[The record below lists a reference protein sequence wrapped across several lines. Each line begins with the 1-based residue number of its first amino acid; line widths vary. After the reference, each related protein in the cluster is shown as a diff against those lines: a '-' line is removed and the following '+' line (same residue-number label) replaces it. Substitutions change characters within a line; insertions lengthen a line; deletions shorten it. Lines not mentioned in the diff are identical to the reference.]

1 MAADADTILTIM
13 IFAVVLILVAA
24 VMFFA
29 QRYKRCPPDQI
40 MVIYG
45 RTEKSADGRP
55 KPSKTLHGGAALVWP
70 LIQDYAYISLKP
82 MTINIDLRGALSLQ
96 NIRINVPS
104 TFTIGVSTEPT
115 IMANAAERLLGFKV
129 DDIEDMA
136 KEIIFGQLRLT
147 VATLTIEQINQD
159 RDAFLE
165 LIQRNV
171 GAEMRKV
178 GLYLINV
185 NIADITDE
193 SEYIE
198 SIGKKAAATAVQQAK
213 VDVANAERDGAIGA
227 AKADRAR
234 EIEVAQNMAE
244 AEKGRK
250 AAQADQR
257 VFVEQQEAMAVSGEN
272 QAQAEIAAVNADL
285 AQAEAS
291 AKQRADVATAQA
303 EAEIQKAVYS
313 EEESRL
319 RASEIARETVAKQ
332 QVEIAAD
339 AEAERQRRIARG
351 EADAI
356 LARYEAEAEGI
367 QKVLDAKAH
376 GYDNLVSSA
385 AGDPKAAATLLMVE
399 KIEAMVSAQVE
410 AIRNLKIDKITVWD
424 SGNSPDGSSATS
436 NFVSSLVQ
444 SLPPIHD
451 VAKMSGVELPDYLGS
466 MTDENEGS

>member
-1 MAADADTILTIM
+1 M

-45 RTEKSADGRP
+45 RTERTADGRP
-55 KPSKTLHGGAALVWP
+55 KPSKTLHGGASLVWP

-104 TFTIGVSTEPT
+104 TFTIGVSTEPS
-115 IMANAAERLLGFKV
+115 IMANAAERLLGFRV
-129 DDIEDMA
+129 EDIEEMA

-159 RDAFLE
+159 RDSFLE
-165 LIQRNV
+165 LIQMNV
-171 GAEMRKV
+171 GQEMRKV

-193 SEYIE
+193 SDYIE
-198 SIGKKAAATAVQQAK
+198 SIGKKAASTAVEQAR
-213 VDVANAERDGAIGA
+213 VDVANAQRDGAIGQA
-227 AKADRAR
+227 EADRTR
-234 EIEVAQNMAE
+234 EIQVAQNNAE

-257 VFVEQQEAMAVSGEN
+257 VYVEQQEAMAVGGEN
-272 QAQAEIAAVNADL
+272 AAQAEIARANADL
-285 AQAEAS
+285 AEAEAS
-291 AKQRADVATAQA
+291 AKQRADVATANA
-303 EAEIQKAVYS
+303 EAEIAKAKY
-313 EEESRL
+313 EEEEQTL
-319 RASEIARETVAKQ
+319 RASEIARETIAKQ
-332 QVEIAAD
+332 QVEIAAE

-356 LARYEAEAEGI
+356 LAKYEAEAEGV
-367 QKVLDAKAH
+367 QKVLEAKAH
-376 GYDNLVSSA
+376 GYSNLVSSA
-385 AGDPKAAATLLMVE
+385 SGDPKAAATLLMVE
-399 KIEAMVSAQVE
+399 KIEAMVSAQTE

-424 SGNSPDGSSATS
+424 SGNDKDGNSATS

-466 MTDENEGS
+466 MTEESDES

>member
-1 MAADADTILTIM
+1 MAEAEDVLGIM

-45 RTEKSADGRP
+45 RTERTADGRP
-55 KPSKTLHGGAALVWP
+55 KPSKTLHGGASLVWP

-104 TFTIGVSTEPT
+104 TFTIGVSTEPS
-115 IMANAAERLLGFKV
+115 IMANAAERLLGFRV
-129 DDIEDMA
+129 EDIEEMA

-159 RDAFLE
+159 RDSFLE
-165 LIQRNV
+165 LIQKNV
-171 GAEMRKV
+171 GQEMRKV

-193 SEYIE
+193 SDYIE
-198 SIGKKAAATAVQQAK
+198 SIGKKAASTAVEQAR
-213 VDVANAERDGAIGA
+213 VDVANAERDGAIGKA
-227 AKADRAR
+227 EADRTR
-234 EIEVAQNMAE
+234 EIQVAQNNAE

-257 VFVEQQEAMAVSGEN
+257 VYVEQQEAMAVGGEN
-272 QAQAEIAAVNADL
+272 AAQAEIARANADL
-285 AQAEAS
+285 AEAEAS

-303 EAEIQKAVYS
+303 EAEIAKAKYD
-313 EEESRL
+313 EEEQSL
-319 RASEIARETVAKQ
+319 RASEIARETIAKQ
-332 QVEIAAD
+332 QVEIAAE

-356 LARYEAEAEGI
+356 LAKYEAEAEGVK
-367 QKVLDAKAH
+367 KVLEAKAQ
-376 GYDNLVSSA
+376 GYSNLVSSA
-385 AGDPKAAATLLMVE
+385 SGDPKAAATLLMVE
-399 KIEAMVSAQVE
+399 KIEDMVSAQTE

-424 SGNSPDGSSATS
+424 SGNDKDGNSATS

-466 MTDENEGS
+466 MTEESDES

>member
-1 MAADADTILTIM
+1 MATSADILGIM

-45 RTEKSADGRP
+45 RTERTADGRP

-129 DDIEDMA
+129 DDIEEMA

-159 RDAFLE
+159 RDSFLE
-165 LIQRNV
+165 LIQKNV
-171 GAEMRKV
+171 GQEMRKV

-193 SEYIE
+193 SDYIE
-198 SIGKKAAATAVQQAK
+198 SIGKKAASTAVEQARI
-213 VDVANAERDGAIGA
+213 DVADAQRDGAIGQ

-234 EIEVAQNMAE
+234 EIEVAQNTAE

-250 AAQADQR
+250 AAEADQR
-257 VFVEQQEAMAVSGEN
+257 VFVEQQEAMAVAGEN
-272 QAQAEIAAVNADL
+272 SAQAEIARANADL
-285 AQAEAS
+285 AEAEAS
-291 AKQRADVATAQA
+291 AKQRADVATAQS
-303 EAEIQKAVYS
+303 EAEIAKATY
-313 EEESRL
+313 EEEEQKL

-332 QVEIAAD
+332 QVEIAAE

-356 LARYEAEAEGI
+356 LAKYEAEAEGI
-367 QKVLDAKAH
+367 QKVLESKAK
-376 GYDNLVSSA
+376 GYSNLVASA
-385 AGDPKAAATLLMVE
+385 SGDPKAAATLLMVE
-399 KIEAMVSAQVE
+399 KIEAMVTAQTE

-424 SGNSPDGSSATS
+424 SGNNADGNSATS

-466 MTDENEGS
+466 MTDGSDES

>member
-1 MAADADTILTIM
+1 MAAASQILTIM
-13 IFAVVLILVAA
+13 IFATVLVLVAA

-45 RTEKSADGRP
+45 RTEKTAEGRP

-82 MTINIDLRGALSLQ
+82 MTINIDLRAALSLQ

-104 TFTIGVSTEPT
+104 TFTIGVSTEPA
-115 IMANAAERLLGFKV
+115 IMANAAERLLGFRM
-129 DDIEDMA
+129 DDIEEMA

-165 LIQRNV
+165 LIQKNV

-193 SEYIE
+193 SDYID
-198 SIGKKAAATAVQQAK
+198 SIGKKAAATAVEQAR

-234 EIEVAQNMAE
+234 EIEVAENMAE

-250 AAQADQR
+250 AAEADQR

-272 QAQAEIAAVNADL
+272 TAQAEIAQVNADL
-285 AQAEAS
+285 AEAEAS
-291 AKQRADVATAQA
+291 AKQRADVAKATA
-303 EAEIQKAVYS
+303 EAAIQRAVYS
-313 EEESRL
+313 EEEERL
-319 RASEIARETVAKQ
+319 KASEIVKETIVKQ

-367 QKVLDAKAH
+367 QKVLDAKAK
-376 GYDNLVSSA
+376 GYNNLVASA
-385 AGDPKAAATLLMVE
+385 SGDPKAAATLLMVE
-399 KIEAMVSAQVE
+399 KIETMVTAQVE

-466 MTDENEGS
+466 MTDETDQS

>member
-1 MAADADTILTIM
+1 MATSADILGIM

-45 RTEKSADGRP
+45 RTERTADGRP

-82 MTINIDLRGALSLQ
+82 MTININLTGALSLQ

-129 DDIEDMA
+129 DDIEEMA

-159 RDAFLE
+159 RDSFLE
-165 LIQRNV
+165 LIQKNV
-171 GAEMRKV
+171 GQEMRKV

-185 NIADITDE
+185 NIADITDDAK
-193 SEYIE
+193 YID
-198 SIGKKAAATAVQQAK
+198 SIGQKAASTAVEQAR
-213 VDVANAERDGAIGA
+213 VDVANAERDGAIGKA
-227 AKADRAR
+227 EADRTK
-234 EIEVAQNMAE
+234 EIQVAQNTAE

-250 AAQADQR
+250 AAEADQR
-257 VFVEQQEAMAVSGEN
+257 VFVEQQEAMAVAGEN
-272 QAQAEIAAVNADL
+272 SAQAEIARANADL
-285 AQAEAS
+285 AEAEAS
-291 AKQRADVATAQA
+291 ATQRAGVATAKS
-303 EAEIQKAVYS
+303 EAEIAKASY
-313 EEESRL
+313 EEEEQKL

-356 LARYEAEAEGI
+356 LAKYEAEAEGI
-367 QKVLDAKAH
+367 QKVLESKAK
-376 GYDNLVSSA
+376 GYSNLVASA
-385 AGDPKAAATLLMVE
+385 SGDPKAAATLLMVE
-399 KIEAMVSAQVE
+399 KIEAMVNAQTE

-424 SGNSPDGSSATS
+424 SGNSADGNSATS

-466 MTDENEGS
+466 MTDNSDES

>member
-1 MAADADTILTIM
+1 MAEAEDVLGIM

-45 RTEKSADGRP
+45 RTERTADGRP
-55 KPSKTLHGGAALVWP
+55 KPSKTLHGGASLVWP

-104 TFTIGVSTEPT
+104 TFTIGVSTEPS
-115 IMANAAERLLGFKV
+115 IMANAAERLLGFRV
-129 DDIEDMA
+129 EDIEEMA

-159 RDAFLE
+159 RDSFLE
-165 LIQRNV
+165 LIQKNV
-171 GAEMRKV
+171 GQEMRKV

-193 SEYIE
+193 SDYIE
-198 SIGKKAAATAVQQAK
+198 SIGKKAASTAVEQAR
-213 VDVANAERDGAIGA
+213 VDVANAQRDGAIGQA
-227 AKADRAR
+227 EADRTR
-234 EIEVAQNMAE
+234 EIQVAQNNAE

-257 VFVEQQEAMAVSGEN
+257 VYVEQQEAMAVGGEN
-272 QAQAEIAAVNADL
+272 AAQAEIARANADL
-285 AQAEAS
+285 AEAEAS

-303 EAEIQKAVYS
+303 EAEIAKAKYD
-313 EEESRL
+313 EEEQSL
-319 RASEIARETVAKQ
+319 RASEIARETIAKQ
-332 QVEIAAD
+332 QVEIAAE

-356 LARYEAEAEGI
+356 LAKYEAEAEGV
-367 QKVLDAKAH
+367 QKVLEAKAH
-376 GYDNLVSSA
+376 GYSNLVTSA
-385 AGDPKAAATLLMVE
+385 SGDPKAAATLLMVE
-399 KIEAMVSAQVE
+399 KIEAMVSAQTE

-424 SGNSPDGSSATS
+424 SGNDKDGNSATS

-466 MTDENEGS
+466 MTEESDES

>member
-1 MAADADTILTIM
+1 MVEAEGILTIM

-45 RTEKSADGRP
+45 RTERTADGRP

-129 DDIEDMA
+129 EDIEEMA

-159 RDAFLE
+159 RDSFLE
-165 LIQRNV
+165 LIQKNV
-171 GAEMRKV
+171 GQEMRKV

-185 NIADITDE
+185 NIADITHNAD
-193 SEYIE
+193 YIE
-198 SIGKKAAATAVQQAK
+198 SIGKKAASTAVEQAR
-213 VDVANAERDGAIGA
+213 VDVANAERDGAIGKA
-227 AKADRAR
+227 EADRTKD
-234 EIEVAQNMAE
+234 IQVAKNTAE

-250 AAQADQR
+250 EAEADQR
-257 VFVEQQEAMAVSGEN
+257 VYVEQQEALAVGGEN
-272 QAQAEIAAVNADL
+272 AAQAEIARANADL
-285 AQAEAS
+285 AEAEAS
-291 AKQRADVATAQA
+291 AKQRADVATAQS
-303 EAEIQKAVYS
+303 EAAIAMATYD
-313 EEESRL
+313 EEEQKL

-332 QVEIAAD
+332 QVEIAAE

-356 LARYEAEAEGI
+356 LAKYNAEAEGI
-367 QKVLDAKAH
+367 QNVLESKAK
-376 GYDNLVSSA
+376 GYSSLVSSA
-385 AGDPKAAATLLMVE
+385 SGDPKAAATLLMVE
-399 KIEAMVSAQVE
+399 KIEAMVNAQTE

-424 SGNSPDGSSATS
+424 SGNNADGNSATS

-466 MTDENEGS
+466 MTDETNES

>member
-1 MAADADTILTIM
+1 MAEAEDVLGIM

-29 QRYKRCPPDQI
+29 QRYKRCPPDRI

-45 RTEKSADGRP
+45 RTERTADGRP
-55 KPSKTLHGGAALVWP
+55 KPSKTLHGGASLVWP

-115 IMANAAERLLGFKV
+115 VMANAAERLLGFRV
-129 DDIEDMA
+129 EDIEEMA

-159 RDAFLE
+159 RDSFLE
-165 LIQRNV
+165 LIQKNV
-171 GAEMRKV
+171 GQEMRKV

-193 SEYIE
+193 SDYIE
-198 SIGKKAAATAVQQAK
+198 SIGKKAASTAVEQARI
-213 VDVANAERDGAIGA
+213 DVANAERDGAIGKA
-227 AKADRAR
+227 QADRTR
-234 EIEVAQNMAE
+234 EIQVAQNTAE

-257 VFVEQQEAMAVSGEN
+257 VYVEQQEAMAVGGEN
-272 QAQAEIAAVNADL
+272 AAQAEIARANADL
-285 AQAEAS
+285 AEAEAS
-291 AKQRADVATAQA
+291 AKQRADVATAVA
-303 EAEIQKAVYS
+303 EAEIAKATYD
-313 EEESRL
+313 EEEQKL

-332 QVEIAAD
+332 QVEIAAE

-356 LARYEAEAEGI
+356 LAKYEAEAEGI
-367 QKVLDAKAH
+367 QKVLEAKAQ
-376 GYDNLVSSA
+376 GYSNLVSSA
-385 AGDPKAAATLLMVE
+385 SGDPKAAATLLMVE
-399 KIEAMVSAQVE
+399 KIEAMVSAQTE

-424 SGNSPDGSSATS
+424 SGNDADGNSATS

-466 MTDENEGS
+466 MTDESDES

>member
-1 MAADADTILTIM
+1 MAEAEDVLGIM

-45 RTEKSADGRP
+45 RTERTADGRP
-55 KPSKTLHGGAALVWP
+55 KPSKTLHGGASLVWP

-104 TFTIGVSTEPT
+104 TFTIGVSTEPS
-115 IMANAAERLLGFKV
+115 IMANAAERLLGFRV
-129 DDIEDMA
+129 EDIEEMA

-159 RDAFLE
+159 RDSFLE
-165 LIQRNV
+165 LIQKNV
-171 GAEMRKV
+171 GQEMRKV

-193 SEYIE
+193 SDYIE
-198 SIGKKAAATAVQQAK
+198 SIGKKAASTAVEQAR
-213 VDVANAERDGAIGA
+213 VDVANAQRDGAIGQA
-227 AKADRAR
+227 EADRTR
-234 EIEVAQNMAE
+234 EIQVAQNNAE

-257 VFVEQQEAMAVSGEN
+257 VYVEQQEAMAVGGEN
-272 QAQAEIAAVNADL
+272 AAQAEIARANADL
-285 AQAEAS
+285 AEAEAS
-291 AKQRADVATAQA
+291 AKQRADVATANA
-303 EAEIQKAVYS
+303 EAEIAKAKY
-313 EEESRL
+313 EEEEQTL
-319 RASEIARETVAKQ
+319 RASEIARETIAKQ
-332 QVEIAAD
+332 QVEIAAE

-356 LARYEAEAEGI
+356 LAKYEAEAEGV
-367 QKVLDAKAH
+367 QKVLEAKAH
-376 GYDNLVSSA
+376 GYSNLVSSA
-385 AGDPKAAATLLMVE
+385 SGDPKAAATLLMVE
-399 KIEAMVSAQVE
+399 KIEAMVSAQTE

-424 SGNSPDGSSATS
+424 SGNDKDGNSATS

-466 MTDENEGS
+466 MTEESDES

>member
-1 MAADADTILTIM
+1 MATAADILGIM

-45 RTEKSADGRP
+45 RTEKTADGRP

-82 MTINIDLRGALSLQ
+82 MTININLEKALSLQ

-104 TFTIGVSTEPT
+104 TVTIGVSTEPA

-129 DDIEDMA
+129 DDIEEMA

-159 RDAFLE
+159 RDSFLE
-165 LIQRNV
+165 LIQKNV
-171 GAEMRKV
+171 GQEMRKV

-193 SEYIE
+193 SDYIE
-198 SIGKKAAATAVQQAK
+198 SIGKKAASTAVEQARI
-213 VDVANAERDGAIGA
+213 DVANAQRDGAIGQ
-227 AKADRAR
+227 AKADRAK
-234 EIEVAQNMAE
+234 EIEVAQNTAE

-257 VFVEQQEAMAVSGEN
+257 VYVEQQEAMAVAGEN
-272 QAQAEIAAVNADL
+272 SAQAEIAMANADL
-285 AQAEAS
+285 AEAEAS
-291 AKQRADVATAQA
+291 AKQRADVATAIS
-303 EAEIQKAVYS
+303 EAEIAKATYD
-313 EEESRL
+313 EEEQKL
-319 RASEIARETVAKQ
+319 RASEIAREIVAKQ
-332 QVEIAAD
+332 QVEIAAE

-356 LARYEAEAEGI
+356 LAKYEAEAEGI
-367 QKVLDAKAH
+367 EKVLESKAR
-376 GYDNLVSSA
+376 GYSSLVSSA
-385 AGDPKAAATLLMVE
+385 SGDPKAAATLLMVE
-399 KIEAMVSAQVE
+399 KIEAMVNAQTE

-424 SGNSPDGSSATS
+424 SGNNADGNSATS

-466 MTDENEGS
+466 LTDESEES

>member
-1 MAADADTILTIM
+1 MVDASGILTIM

-45 RTEKSADGRP
+45 RTERTADGRP

-104 TFTIGVSTEPT
+104 TFTIGVSTEPS

-129 DDIEDMA
+129 DDIEEMA

-159 RDAFLE
+159 RDSFLE
-165 LIQRNV
+165 LIQKNV
-171 GAEMRKV
+171 GQEMRKV

-185 NIADITDE
+185 NIADITDNAD
-193 SEYIE
+193 YIE
-198 SIGKKAAATAVQQAK
+198 SIGKKAASTAVEQARI
-213 VDVANAERDGAIGA
+213 DVANAERDGAIGKA
-227 AKADRAR
+227 EADRTKD
-234 EIEVAQNMAE
+234 IQVAENTAQ

-250 AAQADQR
+250 AAEADRR
-257 VFVEQQEAMAVSGEN
+257 VFVEQQEAMAVGGEN
-272 QAQAEIAAVNADL
+272 AAQAEIARANADL
-285 AQAEAS
+285 AEAEAS

-303 EAEIQKAVYS
+303 EAEIARATYD
-313 EEESRL
+313 EEEQKL

-332 QVEIAAD
+332 QVEIAAE

-356 LARYEAEAEGI
+356 LAKYEAEAEGI
-367 QKVLDAKAH
+367 QKVLESKAK
-376 GYDNLVSSA
+376 GYSNLVASA
-385 AGDPKAAATLLMVE
+385 SGDPKAAATLLMVE
-399 KIEAMVSAQVE
+399 KIEAMVNAQTE

-424 SGNSPDGSSATS
+424 SGNNADGNSATS

-466 MTDENEGS
+466 MTDDSDAS

>member
-1 MAADADTILTIM
+1 MAEAEDVLGIM

-45 RTEKSADGRP
+45 RTERTADGRP
-55 KPSKTLHGGAALVWP
+55 KPSKTLHGGASLVWP

-104 TFTIGVSTEPT
+104 TFTIGVSTEPS
-115 IMANAAERLLGFKV
+115 IMANAAERLLGFRV
-129 DDIEDMA
+129 EDIEEMA

-159 RDAFLE
+159 RDSFLE
-165 LIQRNV
+165 LIQKNV
-171 GAEMRKV
+171 GQEMRKV

-193 SEYIE
+193 SDYIE
-198 SIGKKAAATAVQQAK
+198 SIGKKAASTAVEQARI
-213 VDVANAERDGAIGA
+213 DVANAQRDGAIGQSE
-227 AKADRAR
+227 ADRTR
-234 EIEVAQNMAE
+234 EIQVAQNNAE

-257 VFVEQQEAMAVSGEN
+257 VYVEQQEAMAVGGEN
-272 QAQAEIAAVNADL
+272 AAQAEIAKANADL
-285 AQAEAS
+285 AEAEAS

-303 EAEIQKAVYS
+303 EAEIAKAKYD
-313 EEESRL
+313 EEEQSL
-319 RASEIARETVAKQ
+319 RASEIARETIAKQ
-332 QVEIAAD
+332 QVEIAAE

-356 LARYEAEAEGI
+356 LAKYEAEAEGV
-367 QKVLDAKAH
+367 QKVLEAKAH
-376 GYDNLVSSA
+376 GYSNLVSSA
-385 AGDPKAAATLLMVE
+385 SGDPKAAATLLMVE
-399 KIEAMVSAQVE
+399 KIEAMVSAQTE

-424 SGNSPDGSSATS
+424 SGNDKDGNSATS

-466 MTDENEGS
+466 MTEESDES

>member
-1 MAADADTILTIM
+1 MAEPEDVLGIM

-45 RTEKSADGRP
+45 RTERTADGRP
-55 KPSKTLHGGAALVWP
+55 KPSKTLHGGASLVWP

-104 TFTIGVSTEPT
+104 TFTIGVSTEPS
-115 IMANAAERLLGFKV
+115 IMANAAERLLGFRV
-129 DDIEDMA
+129 EDIEEMA

-159 RDAFLE
+159 RDSFLE
-165 LIQRNV
+165 LIQKNV
-171 GAEMRKV
+171 GQEMRKV

-193 SEYIE
+193 SDYIE
-198 SIGKKAAATAVQQAK
+198 SIGKKAASTAVEQAR
-213 VDVANAERDGAIGA
+213 VDVANAQRDGAIGQA
-227 AKADRAR
+227 EADRTR
-234 EIEVAQNMAE
+234 EIQVAQNTAE

-257 VFVEQQEAMAVSGEN
+257 VYVEQQEAMAVGGEN
-272 QAQAEIAAVNADL
+272 AAQAEIAKANADL
-285 AQAEAS
+285 AEAEAS
-291 AKQRADVATAQA
+291 AKQRADVATANA
-303 EAEIQKAVYS
+303 EAEIAKAKY
-313 EEESRL
+313 EEEEQTL
-319 RASEIARETVAKQ
+319 RASEIARETIAKQ
-332 QVEIAAD
+332 QVEIAAE

-356 LARYEAEAEGI
+356 LAKYEAEAEGV
-367 QKVLDAKAH
+367 QKVLEAKAQ
-376 GYDNLVSSA
+376 GYSNLVSSA
-385 AGDPKAAATLLMVE
+385 SGDPKAAATLLMVE
-399 KIEAMVSAQVE
+399 KIEAMVSAQTE
-410 AIRNLKIDKITVWD
+410 AIRNLKIDKNTVWD
-424 SGNSPDGSSATS
+424 SGNDKDGNSATS

-466 MTDENEGS
+466 MTEESDES

>member
-1 MAADADTILTIM
+1 MAQADEILGIM
-13 IFAVVLILVAA
+13 IFAVVLILFAA

-45 RTEKSADGRP
+45 RTERTADGRP
-55 KPSKTLHGGAALVWP
+55 KPSKTLHGGASLVWP

-104 TFTIGVSTEPT
+104 TFTIGVSTEPS
-115 IMANAAERLLGFKV
+115 IMANAAERLLGFRV
-129 DDIEDMA
+129 EDIEEMA

-159 RDAFLE
+159 RDSFLE
-165 LIQRNV
+165 LIQKNV
-171 GAEMRKV
+171 GQEMRKV

-193 SEYIE
+193 SDYIE
-198 SIGKKAAATAVQQAK
+198 SIGKKAASTAVEQARI
-213 VDVANAERDGAIGA
+213 DVANAERDGAIGKA
-227 AKADRAR
+227 EADRTR
-234 EIEVAQNMAE
+234 EIQVAQNNAE

-257 VFVEQQEAMAVSGEN
+257 VFVEQQEAMAVGGEN
-272 QAQAEIAAVNADL
+272 AAQAEIARANADL
-285 AQAEAS
+285 AEAEAS
-291 AKQRADVATAQA
+291 AKQRADVATAVA
-303 EAEIQKAVYS
+303 EAEIAKAKYD
-313 EEESRL
+313 EEEQSL
-319 RASEIARETVAKQ
+319 RASEIARETIAKQ
-332 QVEIAAD
+332 QVEIAAE

-356 LARYEAEAEGI
+356 LAKYEAEAEGV
-367 QKVLDAKAH
+367 QKVLEAKAQ
-376 GYDNLVSSA
+376 GYSNLVSSA
-385 AGDPKAAATLLMVE
+385 SGDPKAAATLLMVE
-399 KIEAMVSAQVE
+399 KIEDMVSAQTE

-424 SGNSPDGSSATS
+424 SGNDKDGNSATS

-466 MTDENEGS
+466 MTEESDES

>member
-1 MAADADTILTIM
+1 MVEAEGILTIM

-45 RTEKSADGRP
+45 RTERTADGRP

-129 DDIEDMA
+129 EDIEEMA

-159 RDAFLE
+159 RDSFLE
-165 LIQRNV
+165 LIQKNV
-171 GAEMRKV
+171 GQEMRKV

-185 NIADITDE
+185 NIADITDNAD
-193 SEYIE
+193 YIE
-198 SIGKKAAATAVQQAK
+198 SIGKKAASTAVEQAR
-213 VDVANAERDGAIGA
+213 VDVANAERDGAIGKA
-227 AKADRAR
+227 EADRTKD
-234 EIEVAQNMAE
+234 IQVAKNTAE

-250 AAQADQR
+250 EAEADQR
-257 VFVEQQEAMAVSGEN
+257 VYVEQQEALAVGGEN
-272 QAQAEIAAVNADL
+272 AAQAEIARANADL
-285 AQAEAS
+285 AEAEAS
-291 AKQRADVATAQA
+291 AKQRADVATAQS
-303 EAEIQKAVYS
+303 EAAIAMATYD
-313 EEESRL
+313 EEEQKL

-332 QVEIAAD
+332 QVEIAAE

-356 LARYEAEAEGI
+356 LAKYNAEAEGI
-367 QKVLDAKAH
+367 QNVLESKAK
-376 GYDNLVSSA
+376 GYSSLVTSA
-385 AGDPKAAATLLMVE
+385 SGDPKAAATLLMVE
-399 KIEAMVSAQVE
+399 KIEAMVNAQTE

-424 SGNSPDGSSATS
+424 SGNNADGNSATS

-466 MTDENEGS
+466 MTDEKNES

>member
-1 MAADADTILTIM
+1 MATSADILGIM

-45 RTEKSADGRP
+45 RTERTADGRP
-55 KPSKTLHGGAALVWP
+55 KPSKTMHGGAALVWP
-70 LIQDYAYISLKP
+70 LIQDFAYISLKP

-104 TFTIGVSTEPT
+104 TFTIGVSTEPS
-115 IMANAAERLLGFKV
+115 IMANAAERLLGFRV
-129 DDIEDMA
+129 DDIEEMA

-159 RDAFLE
+159 RDSFLE
-165 LIQRNV
+165 LIQKNV
-171 GAEMRKV
+171 GQEMRKV

-193 SEYIE
+193 SDYIE
-198 SIGKKAAATAVQQAK
+198 SIGKKAASTAVEQARI
-213 VDVANAERDGAIGA
+213 DVADAQRDGAIGQ

-234 EIEVAQNMAE
+234 EIEVAQNTAE

-250 AAQADQR
+250 AAEADQR
-257 VFVEQQEAMAVSGEN
+257 VYVEQQEAMAVAGEN
-272 QAQAEIAAVNADL
+272 SAQAEIARANADL
-285 AQAEAS
+285 AEAEAS

-303 EAEIQKAVYS
+303 EAEIQKAVY
-313 EEESRL
+313 EEEEQKL
-319 RASEIARETVAKQ
+319 RASEIAQATVQKQ
-332 QVEIAAD
+332 QIEIQAE
-339 AEAERQRRIARG
+339 AEAERQRRVARG

-356 LARYEAEAEGI
+356 LAKYEAEAEGI
-367 QKVLDAKAH
+367 QKVLESKAT
-376 GYDNLVSSA
+376 GYSSLVASA
-385 AGDPKAAATLLMVE
+385 SGDPKAAATLLMVE
-399 KIEAMVSAQVE
+399 KIEAMVTAQTE

-424 SGNSPDGSSATS
+424 SGNNADGNSATS

-466 MTDENEGS
+466 MTDDSDES

>member
-1 MAADADTILTIM
+1 M

-45 RTEKSADGRP
+45 RTEKTAEGRP

-82 MTINIDLRGALSLQ
+82 MTININLEKALSLQ

-104 TFTIGVSTEPT
+104 TFTIGVSTEPA
-115 IMANAAERLLGFKV
+115 IMANAAERLLMFKP
-129 DDIEDMA
+129 DDIEEMA

-159 RDAFLE
+159 RDSFLE
-165 LIQRNV
+165 LIQKNV
-171 GAEMRKV
+171 GQEMRKV

-193 SEYIE
+193 SDYIE
-198 SIGKKAAATAVQQAK
+198 SIGKKAASTAVEQARI
-213 VDVANAERDGAIGA
+213 DVANAQRDGAIGQ
-227 AKADRAR
+227 AKADRAK
-234 EIEVAQNMAE
+234 EIEVAQNTAE

-257 VFVEQQEAMAVSGEN
+257 VYVEQQEAMAVAGEN
-272 QAQAEIAAVNADL
+272 AAQAEIAMANADL
-285 AQAEAS
+285 SEAEAS
-291 AKQRADVATAQA
+291 AKQRADVATAKS
-303 EAEIQKAVYS
+303 EAEIAKATYD
-313 EEESRL
+313 EEEQKL

-367 QKVLDAKAH
+367 QKVLESKAK
-376 GYDNLVSSA
+376 GYSSLVTSA
-385 AGDPKAAATLLMVE
+385 SGDPKAAATLLMVE
-399 KIEAMVSAQVE
+399 KIEAMVNAQTE

-424 SGNSPDGSSATS
+424 SGNNADGTSATS

-466 MTDENEGS
+466 MTDDSDES

>member
-1 MAADADTILTIM
+1 MAEPEDVLGIM

-45 RTEKSADGRP
+45 RTERTADGRP
-55 KPSKTLHGGAALVWP
+55 KPSKTLHGGASLVWP

-104 TFTIGVSTEPT
+104 TFTIGVSTEPS
-115 IMANAAERLLGFKV
+115 IMANAAERLLGFRV
-129 DDIEDMA
+129 EDIEEMA

-159 RDAFLE
+159 RDSFLE
-165 LIQRNV
+165 LIQKNV
-171 GAEMRKV
+171 GQEMRKV

-193 SEYIE
+193 SDYIE
-198 SIGKKAAATAVQQAK
+198 SIGKKAASTAVEQARI
-213 VDVANAERDGAIGA
+213 DVANAERDGAIGKA
-227 AKADRAR
+227 EADRTR
-234 EIEVAQNMAE
+234 EIQVAQNNAE

-257 VFVEQQEAMAVSGEN
+257 VFVEQQEAMAVGGEN
-272 QAQAEIAAVNADL
+272 AAQAEIAKANADL
-285 AQAEAS
+285 AEAEAS
-291 AKQRADVATAQA
+291 AKQRADVATAVA
-303 EAEIQKAVYS
+303 EAEIAKAKYD
-313 EEESRL
+313 EEEQSL
-319 RASEIARETVAKQ
+319 RASEIARETIAKQ
-332 QVEIAAD
+332 QVEIAAE

-356 LARYEAEAEGI
+356 LAKYEAEAEGV
-367 QKVLDAKAH
+367 QKVLEAKAH
-376 GYDNLVSSA
+376 GYSNLVSSA
-385 AGDPKAAATLLMVE
+385 SGDPKAAATLLMVE
-399 KIEAMVSAQVE
+399 KIEAMVSAQTE

-424 SGNSPDGSSATS
+424 SGNDKDGNSATS

-466 MTDENEGS
+466 MTDESDES

>member
-1 MAADADTILTIM
+1 MAEAEDVLGIM

-45 RTEKSADGRP
+45 RTERTADGRP
-55 KPSKTLHGGAALVWP
+55 KPSKTLHGGASLVWP

-104 TFTIGVSTEPT
+104 TFTIGVSTEPS
-115 IMANAAERLLGFKV
+115 IMANAAERLLGFRV
-129 DDIEDMA
+129 EDIEEMA

-159 RDAFLE
+159 RDSFLE
-165 LIQRNV
+165 LIQKNV
-171 GAEMRKV
+171 GQEMRKV

-193 SEYIE
+193 SDYIE
-198 SIGKKAAATAVQQAK
+198 SIGKKAASTAVEQAR
-213 VDVANAERDGAIGA
+213 VDVANAQRDGAIGQA
-227 AKADRAR
+227 EADRTR
-234 EIEVAQNMAE
+234 EIQVAQNNAE

-257 VFVEQQEAMAVSGEN
+257 VYVEQQEAMAVGGEN
-272 QAQAEIAAVNADL
+272 AAQAEIAKANADL
-285 AQAEAS
+285 AEAEAS

-303 EAEIQKAVYS
+303 EAEIAKAKYD
-313 EEESRL
+313 EEEQSL
-319 RASEIARETVAKQ
+319 RASEIARETIAKQ
-332 QVEIAAD
+332 QVEIAAE

-356 LARYEAEAEGI
+356 LAKYEAEAEGVK
-367 QKVLDAKAH
+367 QVLEAKAQ
-376 GYDNLVSSA
+376 GYSNLVTSA
-385 AGDPKAAATLLMVE
+385 SGDPKAAATLLMVE
-399 KIEAMVSAQVE
+399 KIEAMVSAQTE

-424 SGNSPDGSSATS
+424 SGNDKDGNSATS

-466 MTDENEGS
+466 MTEESDES

>member
-1 MAADADTILTIM
+1 MVEAEGILTIM

-45 RTEKSADGRP
+45 RTERTADGRP

-104 TFTIGVSTEPT
+104 TFTIGVSTEPS

-129 DDIEDMA
+129 EDIEEMA

-159 RDAFLE
+159 RDSFLE
-165 LIQRNV
+165 LIQKNV
-171 GAEMRKV
+171 GQEMRKV

-185 NIADITDE
+185 NIADITDNAD
-193 SEYIE
+193 YIE
-198 SIGKKAAATAVQQAK
+198 SIGKKAASTAVEQAR
-213 VDVANAERDGAIGA
+213 VDVANAERDGAIGKA
-227 AKADRAR
+227 EADRTKD
-234 EIEVAQNMAE
+234 IQVAKNTAE

-250 AAQADQR
+250 EAEADQR
-257 VFVEQQEAMAVSGEN
+257 VYVEQQEALAVGGEN
-272 QAQAEIAAVNADL
+272 AAQAEIARANADL
-285 AQAEAS
+285 AEAEAS
-291 AKQRADVATAQA
+291 AKQRADVATAQS
-303 EAEIQKAVYS
+303 EAAIAMATYD
-313 EEESRL
+313 EEEQKL

-332 QVEIAAD
+332 QVEIAAE

-356 LARYEAEAEGI
+356 LAKYNAEAEGI
-367 QKVLDAKAH
+367 QNVLESKAK
-376 GYDNLVSSA
+376 GYSSLVTSA
-385 AGDPKAAATLLMVE
+385 SGDPKAAATLLMVE
-399 KIEAMVSAQVE
+399 KIEAMVNAQTE

-424 SGNSPDGSSATS
+424 SGNNADGNSATS

-451 VAKMSGVELPDYLGS
+451 IAKMSGVELPDYLGS
-466 MTDENEGS
+466 MTDETNDS

>member
-1 MAADADTILTIM
+1 MAEPEDVLGIM

-45 RTEKSADGRP
+45 RTERTADGRP
-55 KPSKTLHGGAALVWP
+55 KPSKTLHGGASLVWP

-104 TFTIGVSTEPT
+104 TFTIGVSTEPS
-115 IMANAAERLLGFKV
+115 IMANAAERLLGFRV
-129 DDIEDMA
+129 EDIEEMA

-159 RDAFLE
+159 RDSFLE
-165 LIQRNV
+165 LIQKNV
-171 GAEMRKV
+171 GQEMRKV

-193 SEYIE
+193 SDYIE
-198 SIGKKAAATAVQQAK
+198 SIGKKAASTAVEQAR
-213 VDVANAERDGAIGA
+213 VDVANAQRDGAIGQA
-227 AKADRAR
+227 EADRTR
-234 EIEVAQNMAE
+234 EIQVAQNNAE

-257 VFVEQQEAMAVSGEN
+257 VYVEQQEAMAVGGEN
-272 QAQAEIAAVNADL
+272 AAQAEIARANADL
-285 AQAEAS
+285 AEAEAS
-291 AKQRADVATAQA
+291 AKQRADVGTANA
-303 EAEIQKAVYS
+303 EAEIAKAKY
-313 EEESRL
+313 EEEEQTL
-319 RASEIARETVAKQ
+319 RASEIARETIAKQ
-332 QVEIAAD
+332 QVEIAAE

-356 LARYEAEAEGI
+356 LAKYEAEAEGV
-367 QKVLDAKAH
+367 QKVLEAKAH
-376 GYDNLVSSA
+376 GYSNLVSSA
-385 AGDPKAAATLLMVE
+385 SGDPKAAATLLMVE
-399 KIEAMVSAQVE
+399 KIEAMVSAQTE

-424 SGNSPDGSSATS
+424 SGNDKDGNSATS

-466 MTDENEGS
+466 MTEESDES

>member
-1 MAADADTILTIM
+1 MVEAEGILTIM

-45 RTEKSADGRP
+45 RTERTADGRP

-104 TFTIGVSTEPT
+104 TFTIGVSTEPS

-129 DDIEDMA
+129 EDIEEMA

-159 RDAFLE
+159 RDSFLE
-165 LIQRNV
+165 LIQKNV
-171 GAEMRKV
+171 GQEMRKV

-185 NIADITDE
+185 NIADITDNAD
-193 SEYIE
+193 YIE
-198 SIGKKAAATAVQQAK
+198 SIGKKAASTAVEQAR
-213 VDVANAERDGAIGA
+213 VDVANAERDGAIGKA
-227 AKADRAR
+227 EADRTKD
-234 EIEVAQNMAE
+234 IQVAKNTAE

-250 AAQADQR
+250 EAEADQR
-257 VFVEQQEAMAVSGEN
+257 VYVEQQEALAVGGEN
-272 QAQAEIAAVNADL
+272 AAQAEIARANADL
-285 AQAEAS
+285 AEAEAS
-291 AKQRADVATAQA
+291 AKQRADVATAQS
-303 EAEIQKAVYS
+303 EAAIAMATYD
-313 EEESRL
+313 EEEQKL

-332 QVEIAAD
+332 QVEIAAE

-356 LARYEAEAEGI
+356 LAKYNAEAEGI
-367 QKVLDAKAH
+367 QNVLESKAK
-376 GYDNLVSSA
+376 GYSSLVSSA
-385 AGDPKAAATLLMVE
+385 SGDPKAAATLLMVE
-399 KIEAMVSAQVE
+399 KIEAMVNAQTE

-424 SGNSPDGSSATS
+424 SGNNADGNSATS

-466 MTDENEGS
+466 MTDEKNES

>member
-1 MAADADTILTIM
+1 MAEASQILTIM
-13 IFAVVLILVAA
+13 IFATVLVLVAA

-45 RTEKSADGRP
+45 RTEKTAEGRP

-82 MTINIDLRGALSLQ
+82 MTINIDLKGALSLQ

-104 TFTIGVSTEPT
+104 TFTIGVSTEPS
-115 IMANAAERLLGFKV
+115 IMANAAERLLGFRIE
-129 DDIEDMA
+129 DIEEMA

-165 LIQRNV
+165 LIQKNV

-193 SEYIE
+193 SDYID
-198 SIGKKAAATAVQQAK
+198 SIGKKAAATAVEQAR

-234 EIEVAQNMAE
+234 EIEVAENQAE

-250 AAQADQR
+250 AAEADQR
-257 VFVEQQEAMAVSGEN
+257 VFVEQQEALAVSGEN
-272 QAQAEIAAVNADL
+272 AAQAEIAQVNADL
-285 AQAEAS
+285 SEAEAS
-291 AKQRADVATAQA
+291 AKQRADIATANA
-303 EAEIQKAVYS
+303 EAAIQRAFYS
-313 EEESRL
+313 EEEERL
-319 RASEIARETVAKQ
+319 KASEIVKENIVKQ

-339 AEAERQRRIARG
+339 AEAERQRRVARG

-356 LARYEAEAEGI
+356 LAKYEAEAEGI
-367 QKVLDAKAH
+367 QKVLDAKAQ
-376 GYDNLVSSA
+376 GYNNLVSSA
-385 AGDPKAAATLLMVE
+385 SGDPKAAATLLMVE

-466 MTDENEGS
+466 MTDENEDS

>member
-1 MAADADTILTIM
+1 MVEAEGILTIM

-45 RTEKSADGRP
+45 RTERTADGRP

-104 TFTIGVSTEPT
+104 TFTIGVSTEPS

-129 DDIEDMA
+129 EDIEEMA

-159 RDAFLE
+159 RDSFLE
-165 LIQRNV
+165 LIQKNV
-171 GAEMRKV
+171 GQEMRKV

-185 NIADITDE
+185 NIADITDNAD
-193 SEYIE
+193 YIE
-198 SIGKKAAATAVQQAK
+198 SIGKKAASTAVEQAR
-213 VDVANAERDGAIGA
+213 VDVANAERDGAIGKA
-227 AKADRAR
+227 EADRTKD
-234 EIEVAQNMAE
+234 IQVAKNTAE

-250 AAQADQR
+250 AAEADQR
-257 VFVEQQEAMAVSGEN
+257 VYVEQQEAMAVGGEN
-272 QAQAEIAAVNADL
+272 AAQAEIAMANADL
-285 AQAEAS
+285 AEAEAS
-291 AKQRADVATAQA
+291 AKQRADVATAIA
-303 EAEIQKAVYS
+303 EAEIARATYD
-313 EEESRL
+313 EEEQKL

-332 QVEIAAD
+332 QVEIAAE

-356 LARYEAEAEGI
+356 LAKYEAEAEGI
-367 QKVLDAKAH
+367 QKVLESKAK
-376 GYDNLVSSA
+376 GYSNLVTSA
-385 AGDPKAAATLLMVE
+385 SGDPKAAATLLMVE
-399 KIEAMVSAQVE
+399 KIEAMVNAQTE
-410 AIRNLKIDKITVWD
+410 AIKNLKIDKITVWD
-424 SGNSPDGSSATS
+424 SGNNADGNSATS

-466 MTDENEGS
+466 MTDETNES

>member
-1 MAADADTILTIM
+1 MVEAEGILTIM

-45 RTEKSADGRP
+45 RTERTADGRP

-104 TFTIGVSTEPT
+104 TFTIGVSTEPS

-129 DDIEDMA
+129 EDIEEMA

-159 RDAFLE
+159 RDSFLE
-165 LIQRNV
+165 LIQKNV
-171 GAEMRKV
+171 GQEMRKV

-185 NIADITDE
+185 NIADITDNAD
-193 SEYIE
+193 YIE
-198 SIGKKAAATAVQQAK
+198 SIGKKAASTAVEQAR
-213 VDVANAERDGAIGA
+213 VDVANAERDGAIGKA
-227 AKADRAR
+227 EADRTKD
-234 EIEVAQNMAE
+234 IQVAKNTAE

-250 AAQADQR
+250 EAEADQR
-257 VFVEQQEAMAVSGEN
+257 VYVEQQEALAVGGEN
-272 QAQAEIAAVNADL
+272 AAQAEIARANADL
-285 AQAEAS
+285 AEAEAS
-291 AKQRADVATAQA
+291 AKQRADVATAQS
-303 EAEIQKAVYS
+303 EAAIAMATYD
-313 EEESRL
+313 EEEQKL

-332 QVEIAAD
+332 QVEIAAE

-356 LARYEAEAEGI
+356 LAKYNAEAEGI
-367 QKVLDAKAH
+367 QNVLESKAK
-376 GYDNLVSSA
+376 GYSSLVTSA
-385 AGDPKAAATLLMVE
+385 SGDPKAAATLLMVE
-399 KIEAMVSAQVE
+399 KIEAMVNAQTE

-424 SGNSPDGSSATS
+424 SGNNADGNSATS

-466 MTDENEGS
+466 MIDETNDS

>member
-1 MAADADTILTIM
+1 MAEPEDVLGIM

-45 RTEKSADGRP
+45 RTERTADGRP
-55 KPSKTLHGGAALVWP
+55 KPSKTLHGGASLVWP

-104 TFTIGVSTEPT
+104 TFTIGVSTEPS
-115 IMANAAERLLGFKV
+115 IMANAAERLLGFRV
-129 DDIEDMA
+129 EDIEEMA

-159 RDAFLE
+159 RDSFLE
-165 LIQRNV
+165 LIQKNV
-171 GAEMRKV
+171 GQEMRKV

-193 SEYIE
+193 SDYIE
-198 SIGKKAAATAVQQAK
+198 SIGKKAASTAVEQAR
-213 VDVANAERDGAIGA
+213 VDVANAQRDGAIGQA
-227 AKADRAR
+227 EADRTR
-234 EIEVAQNMAE
+234 EIQVAQNNAE

-257 VFVEQQEAMAVSGEN
+257 VYVEQQEAMAVGGEN
-272 QAQAEIAAVNADL
+272 AAQAEIARANADL
-285 AQAEAS
+285 AEAEAS
-291 AKQRADVATAQA
+291 AKQRADVATANA
-303 EAEIQKAVYS
+303 EAEIAKAKY
-313 EEESRL
+313 EEEEQTL
-319 RASEIARETVAKQ
+319 RASEIARETIAKQ
-332 QVEIAAD
+332 QVEIAAE

-356 LARYEAEAEGI
+356 LAKYEAEAEGV
-367 QKVLDAKAH
+367 QKVLEAKAH
-376 GYDNLVSSA
+376 GYSNLVSSA
-385 AGDPKAAATLLMVE
+385 SGDPKAAATLLMVE
-399 KIEAMVSAQVE
+399 KIEAMVSAQTE

-424 SGNSPDGSSATS
+424 SGNDKDGNSATS

-444 SLPPIHD
+444 SLPPMHD

-466 MTDENEGS
+466 MTEESDES

>member
-1 MAADADTILTIM
+1 MADANEILGIM

-45 RTEKSADGRP
+45 RTEKTADGRP
-55 KPSKTLHGGAALVWP
+55 KPSKTLHGGASLVWP

-115 IMANAAERLLGFKV
+115 IMANAAERLLGFRV
-129 DDIEDMA
+129 EDIEEMA

-159 RDAFLE
+159 RDSFLE
-165 LIQRNV
+165 LIQKNV
-171 GAEMRKV
+171 GQEMRKV

-193 SEYIE
+193 SDYIE
-198 SIGKKAAATAVQQAK
+198 SIGKKAASTAVEQAR
-213 VDVANAERDGAIGA
+213 VDVANAERDGAIGKA
-227 AKADRAR
+227 EADRTR
-234 EIEVAQNMAE
+234 EIQVAQNNAE

-257 VFVEQQEAMAVSGEN
+257 VFVEQQEAMAVGGEN
-272 QAQAEIAAVNADL
+272 AAQAEIARANADL
-285 AQAEAS
+285 AEAEAS

-303 EAEIQKAVYS
+303 EAEIAKAKYD
-313 EEESRL
+313 EEEQSL
-319 RASEIARETVAKQ
+319 RASEIARETIAKQ
-332 QVEIAAD
+332 QVEIAAE

-356 LARYEAEAEGI
+356 LAKYEAEAEGVK
-367 QKVLDAKAH
+367 QVLEAKAQ
-376 GYDNLVSSA
+376 GYSNLVTSA
-385 AGDPKAAATLLMVE
+385 SGDPKAAATLLMVE
-399 KIEAMVSAQVE
+399 KIEAMVSAQTE

-424 SGNSPDGSSATS
+424 SGNDKDGNSATS

-466 MTDENEGS
+466 MTEESDES

>member
-1 MAADADTILTIM
+1 MAEAEDVLGIM

-45 RTEKSADGRP
+45 RTERTADGRP
-55 KPSKTLHGGAALVWP
+55 KPSKTLHGGASLVWP

-104 TFTIGVSTEPT
+104 TFTIGVSTEPS
-115 IMANAAERLLGFKV
+115 IMANAAERLLGFRV
-129 DDIEDMA
+129 EDIEEMA

-159 RDAFLE
+159 RDSFLE
-165 LIQRNV
+165 LIQKNV
-171 GAEMRKV
+171 GQEMRKV

-193 SEYIE
+193 SDYIE
-198 SIGKKAAATAVQQAK
+198 SIGKKAASTAVEQAR
-213 VDVANAERDGAIGA
+213 VDVANAQRDGAIGQA
-227 AKADRAR
+227 EADRTR
-234 EIEVAQNMAE
+234 EIQVAQNNAE

-257 VFVEQQEAMAVSGEN
+257 VYVEQQEAMAVGGEN
-272 QAQAEIAAVNADL
+272 AAQAEIAKANADL
-285 AQAEAS
+285 AEAEAS

-303 EAEIQKAVYS
+303 EAEIAKAKYD
-313 EEESRL
+313 EEEQSL
-319 RASEIARETVAKQ
+319 RASEIARETIAKQ
-332 QVEIAAD
+332 QVEIAAE

-356 LARYEAEAEGI
+356 LAKYEAEAEGV
-367 QKVLDAKAH
+367 QKVLEAKAH
-376 GYDNLVSSA
+376 GYSNLVSSA
-385 AGDPKAAATLLMVE
+385 SGDPKAAATLLMVE
-399 KIEAMVSAQVE
+399 KIEAMVSAQTE

-424 SGNSPDGSSATS
+424 SGNDKDGNSATS

-466 MTDENEGS
+466 MTEESDES

>member
-1 MAADADTILTIM
+1 MAEAEDVLGIM

-45 RTEKSADGRP
+45 RTERTADGRP
-55 KPSKTLHGGAALVWP
+55 KPSKTLHGGASLVWP

-104 TFTIGVSTEPT
+104 TFTIGVSTEPS
-115 IMANAAERLLGFKV
+115 IMANAAERLLGFRV
-129 DDIEDMA
+129 EDIEEMA

-159 RDAFLE
+159 RDSFLE
-165 LIQRNV
+165 LIQKNV
-171 GAEMRKV
+171 GQEMRKV

-193 SEYIE
+193 SDYIE
-198 SIGKKAAATAVQQAK
+198 SIGKKAASTAVEQAR
-213 VDVANAERDGAIGA
+213 VDVANAQRDGAIGQA
-227 AKADRAR
+227 EADRTR
-234 EIEVAQNMAE
+234 EIQVAQNNAE

-257 VFVEQQEAMAVSGEN
+257 VYVEQQEAMAVGGEN
-272 QAQAEIAAVNADL
+272 AAQAEIAKANADL
-285 AQAEAS
+285 AEAEAS

-303 EAEIQKAVYS
+303 EAEIAKAKYD
-313 EEESRL
+313 EEEQSL
-319 RASEIARETVAKQ
+319 RASEIARETIAKQ
-332 QVEIAAD
+332 QVEIAAE

-356 LARYEAEAEGI
+356 LAKYEAEAEGV
-367 QKVLDAKAH
+367 QKVLEAKAH
-376 GYDNLVSSA
+376 GYSNLVTSA
-385 AGDPKAAATLLMVE
+385 SGDPKAAATLLMVE
-399 KIEAMVSAQVE
+399 KIEAMVSAQTE

-424 SGNSPDGSSATS
+424 SGNDKDGNSATS

-466 MTDENEGS
+466 MTEESDES

>member
-1 MAADADTILTIM
+1 MADPEDVLGIM

-45 RTEKSADGRP
+45 RTERTADGRP
-55 KPSKTLHGGAALVWP
+55 KPSKTLHGGASLVWP

-104 TFTIGVSTEPT
+104 TFTIGVSTEPS
-115 IMANAAERLLGFKV
+115 IMANAAERLLGFRV
-129 DDIEDMA
+129 EDIEEMA

-159 RDAFLE
+159 RDSFLE
-165 LIQRNV
+165 LIQKNV
-171 GAEMRKV
+171 GQEMRKV

-193 SEYIE
+193 SDYIE
-198 SIGKKAAATAVQQAK
+198 SIGKKAASTAVEQARI
-213 VDVANAERDGAIGA
+213 DVANAQRDGAIGQSE
-227 AKADRAR
+227 ADRTR
-234 EIEVAQNMAE
+234 EIQVAQNNAE

-250 AAQADQR
+250 AAEADQR
-257 VFVEQQEAMAVSGEN
+257 VYVEQQEAMAVGGEN
-272 QAQAEIAAVNADL
+272 AAQAEIAKANADL
-285 AQAEAS
+285 AEAEAS

-303 EAEIQKAVYS
+303 EAEIAKAKYD
-313 EEESRL
+313 EEEQSL
-319 RASEIARETVAKQ
+319 RASEIARETIAKQ
-332 QVEIAAD
+332 QVEIAAE

-356 LARYEAEAEGI
+356 LAKYEAEAEGVK
-367 QKVLDAKAH
+367 QVLEAKAQ
-376 GYDNLVSSA
+376 GYSNLVTSA
-385 AGDPKAAATLLMVE
+385 SGDPKAAATLLMVE
-399 KIEAMVSAQVE
+399 KIEAMVSAQTE

-424 SGNSPDGSSATS
+424 SGNDKDGNSATS

-466 MTDENEGS
+466 MTEESDES

>member
-1 MAADADTILTIM
+1 MAEAEDVLGIM

-29 QRYKRCPPDQI
+29 QPYKRCPPDQI

-45 RTEKSADGRP
+45 RTERTADGRP
-55 KPSKTLHGGAALVWP
+55 KPSKTLHGGASLVWP

-104 TFTIGVSTEPT
+104 TFTIGVSTEPS
-115 IMANAAERLLGFKV
+115 IMANAAERLLGFRV
-129 DDIEDMA
+129 EDIEEMA

-159 RDAFLE
+159 RDSFLE
-165 LIQRNV
+165 LIQKNV
-171 GAEMRKV
+171 GQEMRKV

-193 SEYIE
+193 SDYIE
-198 SIGKKAAATAVQQAK
+198 SIGKKAASTAVEQAR
-213 VDVANAERDGAIGA
+213 VDVANAQRDGAIGQA
-227 AKADRAR
+227 EADRTR
-234 EIEVAQNMAE
+234 EIQVAQNNAE

-257 VFVEQQEAMAVSGEN
+257 VYVEQQEAMAVGGEN
-272 QAQAEIAAVNADL
+272 AAQAEIARANADL
-285 AQAEAS
+285 AEAEAS

-303 EAEIQKAVYS
+303 EAEIAKAKYD
-313 EEESRL
+313 EEEQSL

-332 QVEIAAD
+332 QVEIAAE

-356 LARYEAEAEGI
+356 LAKYEAEAEGV
-367 QKVLDAKAH
+367 QKVLEAKAQ
-376 GYDNLVSSA
+376 GYSNLVSSA
-385 AGDPKAAATLLMVE
+385 SGDPKAAATLLMVE
-399 KIEAMVSAQVE
+399 KIEAMVSAQTE

-424 SGNSPDGSSATS
+424 SGNDKDGNSATS

-466 MTDENEGS
+466 MTEESDES